1 MADEMLRIADGQSFA
16 RFSPSGQ
23 APVQAPVLE
32 IGRGGLLI
40 EYKGRMAVN
49 STVEMVVEL
58 KGLNARQFVGVVTS
72 ADANGV
78 RMRWHANNN
87 AAEQTRLSALLE
99 AYKTL
104 HPPAGA
110 AAPKAAEGSRT
121 DLGTRRL
128 VRPKQHKSTVELFPE
143 AVAAAEAARQQ
154 EIAKAKE
161 PARGNIAPDL
171 DENADGEKSEKS
183 SESGRVGT
191 RRVVRPSAQ
200 NLQPVEDRKNP
211 SQNHL
216 KPVSQTNLRPF
227 ADGIALR
234 PPAAPQPPPG
244 AVPAG
249 APPAA
254 HGAAPAF
261 VPPGTP
267 ALTTAE
273 NDDVSPGR
281 GNPVIGQD
289 GRMDISATLRS
300 KSRTVSAQE
309 LAKSHDKVRVLNF
322 QTIRELITDAVE
334 EAAGHLTRAL
344 GEQDRKRLLEE
355 AEEGFKERLKAFQQ
369 EKASAEEKAKALH
382 DQLAA
387 AQRILA
393 DERKRTIKADQFTV
407 SATSIDEIEAKFKR
421 LLDHSVAEGRVVPTL
436 EEELRKVIAT
446 VFDAERLRIREQEM
460 GAQNDKID
468 LLEKKIKRLAGSLED
483 TERQRNEAQE
493 WAKMLESQGGGALRN
508 VFTAGL
514 KEGDPNKK
522 RKLAL
527 MKEILDY
534 NRAMRKDLGIE
545 TKPVS
550 EEDAAAIAKAEAD
563 TKLTPEEQAQLA
575 EQRKNAPTI
584 SERDQR
590 GPSAA
595 ERAAAAAEQVGGSKP
610 GSAAAEIAAEAA
622 ASGAE
627 AKSAGEED
635 ELSHPDNIRAK
646 AGMQRLSADGVEEIA
661 EGVEIDPDDLPWE
674 PPADTVAST
683 ESDNGIKKI
692 AVSADFK
699 LPPLER
705 KSG

>member
-1 MADEMLRIADGQSFA
+1 MTDEMLRIADGQSYA
-16 RFSPSGQ
+16 RFSPAGQ
-23 APVQAPVLE
+23 SPVQALVLE
-32 IGRGGLLI
+32 ISRTGLLLEPKARPAI
-40 EYKGRMAVN
+40 N
-49 STVEMVVEL
+49 STVELVIEL
-58 KGLNARQFVGVVTS
+58 KGLNARQFVGVVTTS
-72 ADANGV
+72 DSTGV
-78 RMRWHANNN
+78 RLRWHSNNPT
-87 AAEQTRLSALLE
+87 EQTRLSALIE

-104 HPPAGA
+104 HPPATP
-110 AAPKAAEGSRT
+110 APRPAEGSRT

-128 VRPKQHKSTVELFPE
+128 VRPKHHKSTVELFPE
-143 AVAAAEAARQQ
+143 AVAAAEAARQI
-154 EIAKAKE
+154 EIAKAKDIK
-161 PARGNIAPDL
+161 ADIAP
-171 DENADGEKSEKS
+171 EPEVAEG
-183 SESGRVGT
+183 ESGRVGT

-200 NLQPVEDRKNP
+200 NLKAVPDQKNP
-211 SQNHL
+211 SDLHL

-227 ADGIALR
+227 SDGLHLR
-234 PPAAPQPPPG
+234 PPPAPAPPPG
-244 AVPAG
+244 AVPVG
-249 APPAA
+249 APPSS
-254 HGAAPAF
+254 HGTAPPPFVPPNAPAAPA
-261 VPPGTP
+261 
-267 ALTTAE
+267 AE
-273 NDDVSPGR
+273 EDAEYTPGR

-300 KSRTVSAQE
+300 KARTVSAQD
-309 LAKSHDKVRVLNF
+309 LAKQHDKVRVLNF

-334 EAAGHLTRAL
+334 EAAAHLTRAL

-407 SATSIDEIEAKFKR
+407 SSTSIDEIEAKFKR
-421 LLDHSVAEGRVVPTL
+421 LLDHSVAEGRVVATL

-446 VFDAERLRIREQEM
+446 VFDSERARIREQEM
-460 GAQNDKID
+460 GAQNDKIE

-527 MKEILDY
+527 MKEILDF
-534 NRAMRKDLGIE
+534 NRAMRKDIGIE
-545 TKPVS
+545 TKPIS
-550 EEDAAAIAKAEAD
+550 EEDAAAIAKAEAE
-563 TKLTPEEQAQLA
+563 TKLTAEDQAQLL
-575 EQRKNAPTI
+575 EQRKAAPSI

-595 ERAAAAAEQVGGSKP
+595 ERMSTAAEQGGPAPGSADAGIAAAAVGDAP
-610 GSAAAEIAAEAA
+610 
-622 ASGAE
+622 E
-627 AKSAGEED
+627 AKSAED

-646 AGMQRLSADGVEEIA
+646 AGMQRLSADGVEEVV
-661 EGVEIDPDDLPWE
+661 EGMEIDPDDLPWE
-674 PPADTVAST
+674 PPAATVASAQ
-683 ESDNGIKKI
+683 DDGGIKKI
-692 AVSADFK
+692 ATSADFK